1 MLPLS
6 SYTYPSHAWN
16 TTSWID
22 HCMTTKAGHECIN
35 EIEILYNFV
44 TSDHKPMRISVNYE
58 NIHEKININLKNSY
72 NIQWSSANK
81 DSLHAYKLEIRTELK
96 KIKLPMNLL
105 YCKDINC
112 ESTNCR
118 TDIDYLCKSIINSL
132 SNAAKKVFEQRVKTP
147 ECSYAVTG
155 WNEYVAEA
163 HTNARKAYKYWHDAG
178 KPRGGSIAETMRK
191 SRSIFKYALR
201 FCKRNNN
208 INRNDFGKEIK
219 KIQNCTKSLS
229 ASINGITGDDN
240 ITELWK
246 NHYKNIFSSVLSDN
260 MNATYRNS
268 LSDDDKFSFT
278 CAEVTKTVD
287 SFTAGK
293 AADHSGISAA
303 HLKNSDDT
311 ILVFLTLLLNASLR
325 HGYIPN
331 ILMDSVITPILKDKN
346 GNISDTSNYIPITV
360 ASTISKVLEKLL
372 LNIINKHVNTKSNQF
387 GFKSRHGTEICNF
400 VLKETIR
407 HYNNLSSSDFT
418 CFLDAST
425 AFDVHF

>member
-1 MLPLS
+1 MSVLMKLRYCITLS
-6 SYTYPSHAWN
+6 PPT
-16 TTSWID
+16 
-22 HCMTTKAGHECIN
+22 IN
-35 EIEILYNFV
+35 QCVFL
-44 TSDHKPMRISVNYE
+44 NYE

-201 FCKRNNN
+201 FCKRNNIKQAN
-208 INRNDFGKEIK
+208 ILANKLLSKNRNDFWKEIK

-246 NHYKNIFSSVLSDN
+246 NHYKNIFSSVPSDN
-260 MNATYRNS
+260 MNATYLNS

-278 CAEVTKTVD
+278 CAEVTKAVD

-303 HLKNSDDT
+303 T
-311 ILVFLTLLLNASLR
+311 
-325 HGYIPN
+325 
-331 ILMDSVITPILKDKN
+331 
-346 GNISDTSNYIPITV
+346 
-360 ASTISKVLEKLL
+360 LEKFRRYNFSLFNTITQCVFKTWL
-372 LNIINKHVNTKSNQF
+372 HTKYINGLCHYSYFKRQKWKYIRYFKLQTYNCGVNNIKSFGKTTIKHYKQTCKY
-387 GFKSRHGTEICNF
+387 
-400 VLKETIR
+400 KEQSIR
-407 HYNNLSSSDFT
+407 F
-418 CFLDAST
+418 
-425 AFDVHF
+425 